1 MMDRRRVLSFL
12 AVAGGLAWLRP
23 SALFAA
29 SADELAG
36 EGQAELTGGNVAK
49 ALVLLHEAESKDPR
63 NDRVQ
68 ALLGRAYFQQGDAR
82 TALTHFTRAVRLNPE
97 DTLSRLLADTISQFP
112 MPAAK
117 VGSGREPSPSRSR
130 PSRLAQDAKAEREAL
145 AKGAGKSTRQGP
157 WRVLLDAGHGGLD
170 AGAAVGGLRE
180 ADVTLDLALRL
191 ARALAP
197 ARNEVIIHLTR
208 TADVSLPGWARA
220 GLAGFYGADLLVS
233 LHAARVSD
241 PAAMGIAAYGY
252 GREPS
257 DAQAALVARVENAA
271 YGPGASWKSRGGEG
285 LFLAAANNAVGQDR
299 FARGLELARAFMRA
313 MPAAAPLPTRVAG
326 SAPLKLL
333 EEADAP
339 ALLLETG
346 FLSNADDAAA
356 LGSPDKRQALAQA
369 LADAFLAALRGV
381 KMPPAAGRG

>member
-1 MMDRRRVLSFL
+1 
-12 AVAGGLAWLRP
+12 LAWLRP

-49 ALVLLHEAESKDPR
+49 ALALLHDAESKDPR

-82 TALTHFTRAVRLNPE
+82 AALRHFTLAVRLNPE
-97 DTLSRLLADTISQFP
+97 DTLSRMLADAISQFP
-112 MPAAK
+112 VPAAK
-117 VGSGREPSPSRSR
+117 GGPGREATTTRSR
-130 PSRLAQDAKAEREAL
+130 PSRLAQEAKAERETL
-145 AKGAGKSTRQGP
+145 AKGAGNNARQGP
-157 WRVLLDAGHGGLD
+157 WRVLVDAGHGGLD

-180 ADVTLDLALRL
+180 ADVALDLALRM

-197 ARNEVIIHLTR
+197 ARSEVVVYLTR
-208 TADVSLPGWARA
+208 AADVSLPGWARA

-241 PAAMGIAAYGY
+241 PAAMGVVAYGY

-257 DAQAALVARVENAA
+257 DALAALVARVENAA
-271 YGPGASWKSRGGEG
+271 YGPGASWKSRGGDG
-285 LFLAAANNAVGQDR
+285 LFLAAANDAVGQ
-299 FARGLELARAFMRA
+299 ARLERGRELARAFIRA
-313 MPAAAPLPTRVAG
+313 IPAASSLPPRAAG

-339 ALLLETG
+339 GIFLETG
-346 FLSNADDAAA
+346 FLSNTDDAAA
-356 LGSPDKRQALAQA
+356 LASPDKRHALAQA
-369 LADAFLAALRGV
+369 LADALLATLRGV

>member
-1 MMDRRRVLSFL
+1 MDRRSVLSLL
-12 AVAGGLAWLRP
+12 AVVGGLAWLRP
-23 SALFAA
+23 SMLLAA

-49 ALVLLHEAESKDPR
+49 ALNLLHEAESKDPR

-82 TALTHFTRAVRLNPE
+82 AALTHFTLAVRLNPE

-112 MPAAK
+112 LPATK
-117 VGSGREPSPSRSR
+117 DGPGRESSPARSR
-130 PSRLAQDAKAEREAL
+130 QSKLAQEAKAEREAL
-145 AKGAGKSTRQGP
+145 AKGTGPTPRQGP
-157 WRVLLDAGHGGLD
+157 WRVLIDAGHGGLD
-170 AGAAVGGLRE
+170 AGTAVGGLRE
-180 ADVTLDLALRL
+180 ADVSLDLALRM

-197 ARNEVIIHLTR
+197 ARNEVVIYLTR

-241 PAAMGIAAYGY
+241 PAAMGLTAYGY

-257 DAQAALVARVENAA
+257 DALAALVARVENAA
-271 YGPGASWKSRGGEG
+271 YGPGASWKFRGGEG
-285 LFLAAANNAVGQDR
+285 LFLAAASDAVGQAR
-299 FARGLELARAFMRA
+299 FERGRELARALMHA
-313 MPAAAPLPTRVAG
+313 ISAASPLPGRATAR
-326 SAPLKLL
+326 APLKLL

-339 ALLLETG
+339 GMLLETG
-346 FLSNADDAAA
+346 FLSNADDVAA
-356 LGSPDKRQALAQA
+356 LASPDKRQAQAQA
-369 LADAFLAALRGV
+369 LADALLSALRGV

>member
-1 MMDRRRVLSFL
+1 MDRRRALL
-12 AVAGGLAWLRP
+12 LLTAVGGLAMLRP
-23 SALFAA
+23 SVLLAA

-82 TALTHFTRAVRLNPE
+82 AALTHFTLAVRLNPE

-112 MPAAK
+112 LPAAK
-117 VGSGREPSPSRSR
+117 GGSGRETSSSRSR
-130 PSRLAQDAKAEREAL
+130 PSKLAQDAKAEREAL
-145 AKGAGKSTRQGP
+145 AKGAGKSSRQGP
-157 WRVLLDAGHGGLD
+157 WRVLVDAGHGGLD

-180 ADVTLDLALRL
+180 ADVALDLALRL
-191 ARALAP
+191 ARTLAP
-197 ARNEVIIHLTR
+197 ARNEVVIHLTR

-241 PAAMGIAAYGY
+241 PAAMGIAAYGF

-257 DAQAALVARVENAA
+257 DALAALVARVENAA

-299 FARGLELARAFMRA
+299 FARGLALARAFIRA
-313 MPAAAPLPTRVAG
+313 IPAAAPLPTRVAG

-339 ALLLETG
+339 GIFLETG
-346 FLSNADDAAA
+346 FLSNADDVAA

-369 LADAFLAALRGV
+369 LADALLAALRGEV